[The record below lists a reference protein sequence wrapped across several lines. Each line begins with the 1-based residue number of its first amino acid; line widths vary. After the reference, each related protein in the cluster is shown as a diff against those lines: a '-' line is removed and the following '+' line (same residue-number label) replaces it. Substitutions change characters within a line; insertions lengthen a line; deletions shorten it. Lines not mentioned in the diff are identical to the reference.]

1 VVSWAR
7 ARSRAEAVE
16 EAEVVVVVGRVLPE
30 EVFDWL
36 VLALGLWEIGAA
48 KVTGMDLR
56 FFPMA

>member
-1 VVSWAR
+1 MSWAR

-16 EAEVVVVVGRVLPE
+16 EAEVVVVVGRVPE
-30 EVFDWL
+30 EVDWL
-36 VLALGLWEIGAA
+36 LTLWEIGAA